1 MKAEVK
7 IVKTTWK
14 IFWGL
19 GFVLVAVA
27 LLLDALGVLSAITSP
42 FGEVS
47 ILALVAAFLLFAH
60 ALSRLIKGAIGEIF
74 VPLALIFMLLE
85 KNIAHVMG
93 LDDPN
98 IINNWMLLLCSALLG
113 IGFSILFSG
122 MKRKKKCKN
131 IDGGHISSGSL
142 GATVKYISC
151 DGFQFESV
159 ENDLGSYT
167 VFFENTDKY
176 EGGGVLEIENNL
188 GAMTI
193 NVPSSWHI
201 IMQIDN
207 SLGASS
213 RPSEDN
219 PDGPVITIKGEN
231 NLGSVAVKY
240 V

>member
-1 MKAEVK
+1 
-7 IVKTTWK
+7 
-14 IFWGL
+14 
-19 GFVLVAVA
+19 
-27 LLLDALGVLSAITSP
+27 
-42 FGEVS
+42 
-47 ILALVAAFLLFAH
+47 
-60 ALSRLIKGAIGEIF
+60 
-74 VPLALIFMLLE
+74 
-85 KNIAHVMG
+85 
-93 LDDPN
+93 
-98 IINNWMLLLCSALLG
+98 
-113 IGFSILFSG
+113 
-122 MKRKKKCKN
+122 
-131 IDGGHISSGSL
+131 
-142 GATVKYISC
+142 
-151 DGFQFESV
+151 
-159 ENDLGSYT
+159 

>member
-93 LDDPN
+93 LDNPD

-142 GATVKYISC
+142 GATVKYINC